1 MQHYTTAAGGFYGN
15 LRIFYSPD
23 LDFSWNILFW
33 FQLLDVLFQFPSVRT
48 VTNWFKDDKKKTLFG
63 LPTFGPLSD
72 FPLCL
77 AWEGPM
83 HLPVCIYS
91 PVSSMPKYNFHGL
104 LTCH

>member
-33 FQLLDVLFQFPSVRT
+33 LQLLDVLFQFPSVRT

-83 HLPVCIYS
+83 HLPVCIFFARQ
-91 PVSSMPKYNFHGL
+91 FHAKI
-104 LTCH
+104 